1 MAPSYQGDERAD
13 KAVYV
18 VRAEGTF
25 AAAHYLSSYHGKCET
40 LHGHNYRVRAYAAG
54 RKLDEGGM
62 VLDFGILKKAL
73 REVLARLDHTNLN
86 DHPFFQENP
95 SAERIATYVYE
106 EMVKKLPGTPI
117 WKVEVFETDENLA
130 IYLPYGDTFP
140 PLP

>member
-1 MAPSYQGDERAD
+1 M
-13 KAVYV
+13 YV

-25 AAAHYLSSYHGKCET
+25 AAAHYLASYHGKCET

-86 DHPFFQENP
+86 DHPFFQDNP

-106 EMVKKLPGTPI
+106 EMGRNCPGHDMEGKGVRECWEPRRLPNSSGIRPMPM
-117 WKVEVFETDENLA
+117 FRLDELQ
-130 IYLPYGDTFP
+130 
-140 PLP
+140 